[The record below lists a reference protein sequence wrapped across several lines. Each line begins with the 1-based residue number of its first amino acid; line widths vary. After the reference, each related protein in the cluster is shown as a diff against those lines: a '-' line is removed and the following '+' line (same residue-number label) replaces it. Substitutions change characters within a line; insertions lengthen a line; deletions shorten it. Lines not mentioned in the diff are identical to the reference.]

1 MRDGSFGT
9 TAACRPLEADLVRA
23 VEGHS
28 FEKLTQ
34 LCWRNS
40 ALDFSNIDALLATLL
55 LPPPAPGLVRGNDA
69 TDLETL
75 AALARDPEIRA
86 LASGRSRIR
95 QLWDACQVP
104 DFRKIA
110 DDSHARLCARIFGH
124 VVREG
129 RLPTDWIAAQIAAL
143 TRADGDIDTT
153 LAEGCKDRSY
163 SVLSRFWELERG
175 SDCNTFG
182 IRGYRP
188 ISLSV
193 VGADTVND
201 APSSPSAGHTAS
213 PVNYQRAETRIQVSV
228 RTKIAQGL
236 LTANEPER
244 HDSLWFGY
252 TQQSYWQVF
261 NGAISRPFRTTD
273 HEPEV
278 IYVYPTTA
286 DLPGGWRLR
295 YSGAGIVHQSNGQSL
310 PLSRSW
316 NRVYVMAGMEK
327 EGEGNGGAGSW
338 RVTGRAWQRLPEK
351 YNDDNPDITAHIGRG
366 ELQAFWDMNPR
377 NTLGA
382 TLRTSLQTNANGSVR
397 LEWLRTLGNP
407 QTSGLR
413 LHTQLFSGYGDSL
426 ADYNRRRV
434 VLSVGLSLV
443 DF

>member
-1 MRDGSFGT
+1 MGSQP
-9 TAACRPLEADLVRA
+9 TAVQAASVQAAIKNTASE
-23 VEGHS
+23 
-28 FEKLTQ
+28 
-34 LCWRNS
+34 
-40 ALDFSNIDALLATLL
+40 
-55 LPPPAPGLVRGNDA
+55 LP
-69 TDLETL
+69 TL
-75 AALARDPEIRA
+75 A
-86 LASGRSRIR
+86 
-95 QLWDACQVP
+95 
-104 DFRKIA
+104 
-110 DDSHARLCARIFGH
+110 DD
-124 VVREG
+124 
-129 RLPTDWIAAQIAAL
+129 
-143 TRADGDIDTT
+143 DIDTT
-153 LAEGCKDRSY
+153 RAEGCKDRRY
-163 SVLSRFWELERG
+163 STLSRFWELERG
-175 SDCNTFG
+175 TDCNTFG

-193 VGADTVND
+193 IGADSVNR
-201 APSSPSAGHTAS
+201 APSSPSADHTAS
-213 PVNYQRAETRIQVSV
+213 PVNYQRGETRIQLSV

-252 TQQSYWQVF
+252 SQQSYRQLF

-278 IYVYPTTA
+278 IYAYPSTA

-316 NRVYVMAGMEK
+316 NRVYLMAGMEK
-327 EGEGNGGAGSW
+327 GNDW
-338 RVTGRAWQRLPEK
+338 RITGRAWQRLPEK
-351 YNDDNPDITAHIGRG
+351 NNDDNPDIVERVGRG
-366 ELQAFWDMNPR
+366 ELQAFWDMNR
-377 NTLGA
+377 VNTLGA
-382 TLRTSLQTNANGSVR
+382 TVRTSLKTNANGSVR

-426 ADYNRRRV
+426 VDYNRRRV